1 MSVLNRETI
10 LQKTDLKTEK
20 VEVPEWGGDVY
31 VREFTQAERT
41 EFEVESYLEEDKKKT
56 DSLKTMKIKTVIMS
70 TVDDKG
76 NNLFTIKDFDVL
88 NRKSACVIDRIWSEA
103 WKLSGMQTG
112 DIEKA
117 TKN

>member
-1 MSVLNRETI
+1 MSVLSRDAV

-41 EFEVESYLEEDKKKT
+41 EFGVESYLEEDKKKT
-56 DSLKTMKIKTVIMS
+56 DSLKTVKIKTVIMS

-76 NNLFTIKDFDVL
+76 SNLFTIKDFDIL
-88 NRKSACVIDRIWSEA
+88 NKKSAIVIDRIWKKA
-103 WKLSGMQTG
+103 WKLSGMQVG
-112 DIEKA
+112 DVEKV